1 MCNLSYNS
9 NVDKKEDYHIMT
21 KLKKLSLILLASAAL
36 LCGCTQSNIVSPSN
50 GVVQGDGQPDL
61 EVDKNINIDWQE
73 VREDLRDQFL
83 EPYGVFADYV
93 MDLDAKYD
101 AGSNRVV
108 VLLPVSHKTTGEIAV
123 VYGQE
128 VLKAVGTYIAEQNF
142 YYEAPDPEDTD
153 STYYGSYFDEH
164 DVLVQVFPYDKEGDE
179 SAYLVNDVMKAGEQ
193 RELTAQIQ

>member
-1 MCNLSYNS
+1 MR
-9 NVDKKEDYHIMT
+9 

-73 VREDLRDQFL
+73 EREDLRDQFL

-108 VLLPVSHKTTGEIAV
+108 VLLPVSHKTTGDIAV

>member
-1 MCNLSYNS
+1 MR
-9 NVDKKEDYHIMT
+9 

-108 VLLPVSHKTTGEIAV
+108 VLLPVTHKTTGDIAV

-128 VLKAVGTYIAEQNF
+128 VLKAVGTYIA
-142 YYEAPDPEDTD
+142 
-153 STYYGSYFDEH
+153 
-164 DVLVQVFPYDKEGDE
+164 
-179 SAYLVNDVMKAGEQ
+179 
-193 RELTAQIQ
+193 

>member
-1 MCNLSYNS
+1 MR
-9 NVDKKEDYHIMT
+9 

-179 SAYLVNDVMKAGEQ
+179 SAYLVNDVMKADQLPAVKGPGTDAVFPGQ
-193 RELTAQIQ
+193 NYHQG

>member
-1 MCNLSYNS
+1 MR
-9 NVDKKEDYHIMT
+9 

-36 LCGCTQSNIVSPSN
+36 LCGCPQSNIVSPSN

-83 EPYGVFADYV
+83 DPYGEFADYV
-93 MDLDAKYD
+93 LDLDAKYD
-101 AGSNRVV
+101 AGSSRLV
-108 VLLPVSHKTTGEIAV
+108 VLLPVTHKTTGDIAV
-123 VYGQE
+123 IYGQE
-128 VLKAVGTYIAEQNF
+128 VLKAVGTYVAEQNF
-142 YYEAPDPEDTD
+142 YYEATDSEDTD

>member
-1 MCNLSYNS
+1 MFNW
-9 NVDKKEDYHIMT
+9 KKM
-21 KLKKLSLILLASAAL
+21 SLVLLAAVSL
-36 LCGCTQSNIVSPSN
+36 LSGCTKSNIVSPE
-50 GVVQGDGQPDL
+50 GGTRADDGQPDT
-61 EVDKNINIDWQE
+61 EIDKNIKIDWLE
-73 VREDLRDQFL
+73 VREELQDQYL
-83 EPYGVFADYV
+83 EPYGAFADYV

-108 VLLPVSHKTTGEIAV
+108 VLLPVTHKTTGDIAV

>member
-1 MCNLSYNS
+1 MR
-9 NVDKKEDYHIMT
+9 
-21 KLKKLSLILLASAAL
+21 KLKKLSLIIISFSGPAL
-36 LCGCTQSNIVSPSN
+36 RLYQSNIVSPSN
-50 GVVQGDGQPDL
+50 GCGSGTGQADL

-108 VLLPVSHKTTGEIAV
+108 VLLPVTHKTTGDIAV

-179 SAYLVNDVMKAGEQ
+179 AHTL
-193 RELTAQIQ
+193 